1 MKITTN
7 EFGNYSARIQKPA
20 VQHNKPAEA
29 PKQAEATKQKLGSLS
44 NEEKNFFAKL
54 YPENKSDVMNYH
66 FYQKTGK
73 MQRVSLG
80 TLFDKRG

>member
-7 EFGNYSARIQKPA
+7 EFGNYIPKINHCTVPQEKPVEIQKKIA
-20 VQHNKPAEA
+20 K
-29 PKQAEATKQKLGSLS
+29 TDLGTISS
-44 NEEKNFFAKL
+44 EEKKFFAKL
-54 YPENKSDVMNYH
+54 YPEKTDDVMNYH

-73 MQRVSLG
+73 MQGVALG